1 MKNLMVLVLVISS
14 GSFAMAKKSR
24 KVAQETEVI
33 SCSGQAR
40 NVTVQDTISMIR
52 GFTAFNSGVLSIE
65 IDGEKSPIMSKG
77 YDEERDQVI
86 YEAPVIGK
94 ATNTT
99 TKQTKTFAN
108 TCTVKF
114 QASTCAIFSTVCTG
128 AAN

>member
-1 MKNLMVLVLVISS
+1 MNKLLVLVLIFVT
-14 GSFAMAKKSR
+14 GSFALAKKTR
-24 KVAQETEVI
+24 KVAQEPEVI
-33 SCSGQAR
+33 ACSGQAR

-52 GFTAFNSGVLSIE
+52 GFTAFNSGPLSIE

-77 YDEERDQVI
+77 YNEEQDQVI

-94 ATNTT
+94 ATNKTT
-99 TKQTKTFAN
+99 TQTKTFAN

-114 QASTCAIFSTVCTG
+114 QASTCAILSTVCTG